1 MQPFSS
7 AYCWKG
13 ELKKKPPFWAGWLVG
28 WPQCTAVMAV
38 FLSVWSGRLRENSR
52 MEEGCHHEDLFFSP
66 VMLLCARVK
75 SGRSR
80 ALTTL
85 TSVMSALLGHVV
97 RHACEE
103 EGGRGGGMTGRCPK
117 PAEVLLLLF
126 PPMDVPSH
134 CDSRELGFGIVK
146 FDPAKTD
153 GSQPPPVCVCVSVRF
168 LRVHMGV
175 GRVWSLRHQTLGR
188 PYRRCRVYVVA
199 RLRCSEEV
207 LSPDFSAADHGS
219 CRRGASAQARQANA
233 ITASWAISPAVMCTE
248 MALITQIPAFSC
260 RLPPVSPPAS
270 PPTPLAAGRLGTWSL
285 MRKLARFITP

>member
-207 LSPDFSAADHGS
+207 SRL
-219 CRRGASAQARQANA
+219 
-233 ITASWAISPAVMCTE
+233 
-248 MALITQIPAFSC
+248 LYFSC
-260 RLPPVSPPAS
+260 SS
-270 PPTPLAAGRLGTWSL
+270 AGRKEKSRSQCSYLAMDLHIRDLGITGSFPRFLGCRSWLMSTWGQRASEASQCHY
-285 MRKLARFITP
+285 R